1 MNLPLCRALAQ
12 QTPPHL
18 PDNRPQSPPP
28 QPLGAPAGATH
39 TTREYRAKTFTGPV

>member
-1 MNLPLCRALAQ
+1 MNLPLRRALAQ

-18 PDNRPQSPPP
+18 PDNRPQSPTP

-39 TTREYRAKTFTGPV
+39 TTHENRAKRFVGPV